1 METSQR
7 QTTFDARDYV
17 RVIQQ
22 RKWFILIVALTAM
35 VIGAIYAVSYPKRF
49 RASAWVIVYSE
60 PEPFF
65 WMGGEQRDRSR
76 RISLE
81 TQAAMAQSNDVAV
94 ITATN
99 LGSRTSGK
107 RIIVSPKE
115 IVGDITARALPPD
128 RILIQA
134 VHEISQHAIEFA
146 NQTATSFV
154 EVTADYRRAEDRAA
168 VEFLESQL
176 AKAEEDLNNVLEAKQ
191 QKQKQWGIVS
201 LQAGDE
207 ATASVT
213 RYEAQLA
220 QAETEL
226 AASNAQTSSLEQ
238 ELGNLQNASTVQ
250 QPVVNPYRASLE
262 AQLQTARLALTQL
275 RARYRDTHP
284 VIQQT
289 QLQIQ
294 QVREQIEKES
304 VFINQTQ
311 LVAQERATSLGN
323 ELLNSRLQATSI
335 SARIDVL
342 NNLIRTTRAKAANLQ
357 EKEELLS
364 RDTYEATRAQATYE
378 GLLQELRA
386 RKLKEAAKQGTA
398 AVLDQALQAT
408 AIEVNP
414 VRSALFTAMLGLV
427 AGIAIALLMEV
438 LDTTI
443 HTPDDILHHTD
454 VDFLGLIPLSE
465 TNNGHLVTLTAPRS
479 PPAEAFRT
487 LRSNINF
494 ATLDNPARTYMT
506 TSAGGSEGKSLVTAN
521 LGVVFAQAGQS
532 VIVVDSDL
540 RRPIQHRVF
549 GLRAGPGLTSV
560 LMGEVTVRDALQQ
573 TEVENLRVLTSG
585 PLPPNPAELI
595 DSERMTTLIGDIA
608 NRADLVLFDSPPA
621 IMLAD
626 AVILSA
632 KVDQTILVAES
643 GQVTRDAFNEMVR
656 LITRARGHILGA
668 VINKLDVSRTGYYYY
683 YYYYY
688 YDYDKREHPEE
699 QDEAVENSTG
709 PNHMPIESP
718 IRPLNDEQ
726 SARFSGSGN
735 NRDDAE
741 Q

>member
-1 METSQR
+1 METGQR

-65 WMGGEQRDRSR
+65 WMAGDKRDRTR

-81 TQAAMAQSNDVAV
+81 TQAAMAESNDVAV
-94 ITATN
+94 MAATS
-99 LGSRTSGK
+99 LGARTSAK

-115 IVGDITARALPPD
+115 IVDSIAARAFPPD
-128 RILIQA
+128 RIHIQA
-134 VHEISQHAIEFA
+134 VHRMSQHAIEFA
-146 NQTATSFV
+146 NQTAESFV
-154 EVTADYRRAEDRAA
+154 EVSADYRRAEDRAA

-176 AKAEEDLNNVLEAKQ
+176 EKAEQDLNDVLEAKQ

-201 LQAGDE
+201 VQAGQE
-207 ATASVT
+207 ATASVG
-213 RYEAQLA
+213 RYEG
-220 QAETEL
+220 EL
-226 AASNAQTSSLEQ
+226 AAAEAELAAISAQNDSLEQ
-238 ELGNLQNASTVQ
+238 ELANLQNASTMQ
-250 QPVVNPYRASLE
+250 HPVANPYRASLE

-275 RARYRDTHP
+275 RARYRDAHP
-284 VIQQT
+284 AIPQT
-289 QLQIQ
+289 QLQIEQ
-294 QVREQIEKES
+294 LRDQIEKES
-304 VFINQTQ
+304 VLVAQTQ

-323 ELLNSRLQATSI
+323 ELLNTRLQTASI

-342 NNLIRTTRAKAANLQ
+342 NNLIRITRAKATDLQ

-364 RDTYEATRAQATYE
+364 RDTYEAMLAQATYE

-386 RKLKEAAKQGTA
+386 RKLKEAAQQGTA
-398 AVLDQALQAT
+398 AVLDRALQAS

-427 AGIAIALLMEV
+427 AGIAFALLMEV
-438 LDTTI
+438 LDTTV
-443 HTPDDILHHTD
+443 HTPDDILHHTE
-454 VDFLGLIPLSE
+454 VDFLGIIPLGE
-465 TNNGHLVTLTAPRS
+465 TNNTHLVTLIAPRS

-487 LRSNINF
+487 LRSNVNF
-494 ATLDNPARTYMT
+494 ATLDNPARTYLT
-506 TSAGGSEGKSLVTAN
+506 TSAGGGEGKSLVTAN

-532 VIVVDSDL
+532 VIIVDSDL
-540 RRPIQHRVF
+540 RRPIHHRLF
-549 GLRAGPGLTSV
+549 GLRSAPGLTSV
-560 LMGEVTVRDALQQ
+560 LMGEVALPDALQQ
-573 TEVENLRVLTSG
+573 TDVENLRVLTSG
-585 PLPPNPAELI
+585 PLPPNPAELM
-595 DSERMTTLIGDIA
+595 DSERMTTLISDAA
-608 NRADLVLFDSPPA
+608 NHADLVLFDSPPA

-626 AVILSA
+626 AVILSS

-668 VINKLDVSRTGYYYY
+668 VLNKLDVSRTGYYYY

-688 YDYDKREHPEE
+688 YDDYAARAHPEDE
-699 QDEAVENSTG
+699 GEAVENGTG
-709 PNHMPIESP
+709 PRRMPTESP

-726 SARFSGSGN
+726 SARFNGDN
-735 NRDDAE
+735 NQDDTA